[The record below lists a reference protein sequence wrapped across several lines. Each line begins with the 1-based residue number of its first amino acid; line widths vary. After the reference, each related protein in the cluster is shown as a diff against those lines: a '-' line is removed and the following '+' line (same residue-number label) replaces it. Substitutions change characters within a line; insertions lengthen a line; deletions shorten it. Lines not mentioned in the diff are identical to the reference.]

1 MSARPAS
8 HRWEVVGESSDP
20 VPGDPED
27 VARLGRELRRTAE
40 AIEKQ
45 AGEIK
50 ALASVEA
57 WKSKT
62 AEEYRDQ
69 AKGASDKLRK
79 AFRRYD
85 EASRALGTT
94 VDADVCS
101 NQYASE
107 LARAQKMADKALSDA
122 ETADEDRRTAKSAL
136 AAQPDDTPK
145 DDPATKRHEKAEE
158 NADSALK
165 AAKDAVDAA
174 KSIRDAAA
182 KRAADAI
189 HDVIED
195 DGLKDGWKDKFQNW
209 VHENSGWLKE
219 ISKWA
224 GKIAMWAGVLA
235 LAVGWIPVVGQILA
249 AVLNAVALL
258 ASVTA
263 LVVDLTLYL
272 GGEGSLKS
280 VILDAVGVAT
290 FGLGR
295 AAVAGGKAASAGARA
310 VARTKLYQQAVA
322 KGAKAA
328 KAWKAANK
336 GGTQG
341 ALRGSKHADA
351 MANAPKS
358 WFPSKANLKEG
369 FSPKAFA
376 KDTWAD
382 VTSLGPKPKD
392 MAWPKSLGEL
402 DPSLARAGTDLRGIS
417 DKASLIPEVV
427 RGGDNF
433 TGMTA
438 VWAGSTLTGT
448 LAGAE
453 GAYSAVTD
461 PGAAGEA
468 MVGDLKSAGR
478 ALVP

>member
-27 VARLGRELRRTAE
+27 VARLGRELRRTAD

-85 EASRALGTT
+85 EASRALGTS

-258 ASVTA
+258 ASITA

-295 AAVAGGKAASAGARA
+295 AAIAGGKAASAGARA
-310 VARTKLYQQAVA
+310 AARTKTFQKAVA
-322 KGAKAA
+322 SGKKLQ
-328 KAWKAANK
+328 KAWKEANK
-336 GGTQG
+336 
-341 ALRGSKHADA
+341 ADPLPLRGKEHAA
-351 MANAPKS
+351 AAANAPKGPL
-358 WFPSKANLKEG
+358 PSMANLKEG
-369 FSPKAFA
+369 FSPVAMA
-376 KDTWAD
+376 KDTWEG
-382 VTSLGPKPKD
+382 VTTLGPKLKD
-392 MAWPKSLGEL
+392 MAWPKSPGAL
-402 DPSLARAGTDLRGIS
+402 DPGLARNSADIGNITATASKFDEVV
-417 DKASLIPEVV
+417 KAS
-427 RGGDNF
+427 DNF
-433 TGMTA
+433 TGISN

-448 LAGAE
+448 LAGGE
-453 GAYSAVTD
+453 GAYGVVTD
-461 PGAAGEA
+461 PKAGGEA
-468 MVGDLKSAGR
+468 MWSDIKSVGR
-478 ALVP
+478 ALIP

>member
-27 VARLGRELRRTAE
+27 VARLGRELRRTAD

-224 GKIAMWAGVLA
+224 GRIALAAGVLA
-235 LAVGWIPVVGQILA
+235 LVVGWIPVIGQIA
-249 AVLNAVALL
+249 AAALNAVALL

-263 LVVDLTLYL
+263 LAVDLVLYL
-272 GGEGSLKS
+272 GGEGSLKA
-280 VILDAVGVAT
+280 VLLDAVGVAT

-295 AAVAGGKAASAGARA
+295 AAIMRRQGGRGGGESGGTHEPLPKRQGRRDEGEGRLEDRQPRRFSRWPPWSGARGRGEGRA
-310 VARTKLYQQAVA
+310 VRQNADLGQHQ
-322 KGAKAA
+322 
-328 KAWKAANK
+328 
-336 GGTQG
+336 GGLQ
-341 ALRGSKHADA
+341 
-351 MANAPKS
+351 P
-358 WFPSKANLKEG
+358 
-369 FSPKAFA
+369 
-376 KDTWAD
+376 
-382 VTSLGPKPKD
+382 
-392 MAWPKSLGEL
+392 
-402 DPSLARAGTDLRGIS
+402 
-417 DKASLIPEVV
+417 
-427 RGGDNF
+427 GGD
-433 TGMTA
+433 GQ
-438 VWAGSTLTGT
+438 GHL
-448 LAGAE
+448 E
-453 GAYSAVTD
+453 G
-461 PGAAGEA
+461 
-468 MVGDLKSAGR
+468 GDLPGPLSDSHGQTQ
-478 ALVP
+478 VPRYP

>member
-27 VARLGRELRRTAE
+27 VARLGRELRRTAD

-224 GKIAMWAGVLA
+224 GRIALAAGVLA
-235 LAVGWIPVVGQILA
+235 LAVGWIPVIGQIA
-249 AVLNAVALL
+249 AAALNAVALL

-263 LVVDLTLYL
+263 LAVDLVLYL
-272 GGEGSLKS
+272 GGEGSLKA
-280 VILDAVGVAT
+280 VLLDAVGVAT

-295 AAVAGGKAASAGARA
+295 AAIAGGKA
-310 VARTKLYQQAVA
+310 VAA
-322 KGAKAA
+322 GAKAA
-328 KAWKAANK
+328 ARTNLFRSARAAGMKAKDAWKIANR
-336 GGTQG
+336 GGSQG
-341 ALRGSKHADA
+341 GLRGAEHAA
-351 MANAPKS
+351 AVKAAPSGRMPTLANI
-358 WFPSKANLKEG
+358 KEG
-369 FSPKAFA
+369 FSPVAMG
-376 KDTWAD
+376 KDTWKA
-382 VTSLGPKPKD
+382 VTSLGPSPTA
-392 MAWPKSLGEL
+392 MARPRSLGTL
-402 DPSLARAGTDLRGIS
+402 DPD
-417 DKASLIPEVV
+417 
-427 RGGDNF
+427 
-433 TGMTA
+433 
-438 VWAGSTLTGT
+438 
-448 LAGAE
+448 LAGAAQGMRNIAE
-453 GAYSAVTD
+453 AGRGADEVLKAGSNFTSMGNLWFGSTTAGV
-461 PGAAGEA
+461 AAGYEGVTGGISEA
-468 MVGDLKSAGR
+468 VDSVR
-478 ALVP
+478 N

>member
-1 MSARPAS
+1 M
-8 HRWEVVGESSDP
+8 
-20 VPGDPED
+20 PGDPED

-107 LARAQKMADKALSDA
+107 LARAQKMADQALSDA

-224 GKIAMWAGVLA
+224 GRIALAAGVLA
-235 LAVGWIPVVGQILA
+235 LVVGWIPVIGQIA
-249 AVLNAVALL
+249 AAALNAVALL

-263 LVVDLTLYL
+263 LAVDLVLYL
-272 GGEGSLKS
+272 GGEGSLKA
-280 VILDAVGVAT
+280 VLLDAVGVAT

-295 AAVAGGKAASAGARA
+295 AAIAGGKA
-310 VARTKLYQQAVA
+310 VAA
-322 KGAKAA
+322 GAKAA
-328 KAWKAANK
+328 ARTNIFRSARAAGMKAKDAWKIANR
-336 GGTQG
+336 GGSQG
-341 ALRGSKHADA
+341 GLRGGEHAA
-351 MANAPKS
+351 AVRAAPS
-358 WFPSKANLKEG
+358 G
-369 FSPKAFA
+369 
-376 KDTWAD
+376 
-382 VTSLGPKPKD
+382 
-392 MAWPKSLGEL
+392 
-402 DPSLARAGTDLRGIS
+402 R
-417 DKASLIPEVV
+417 IP
-427 RGGDNF
+427 
-433 TGMTA
+433 
-438 VWAGSTLTGT
+438 T
-448 LAGAE
+448 LANIKEA
-453 GAYSAVTD
+453 SARWRWART
-461 PGAAGEA
+461 PGR
-468 MVGDLKSAGR
+468 L
-478 ALVP
+478 